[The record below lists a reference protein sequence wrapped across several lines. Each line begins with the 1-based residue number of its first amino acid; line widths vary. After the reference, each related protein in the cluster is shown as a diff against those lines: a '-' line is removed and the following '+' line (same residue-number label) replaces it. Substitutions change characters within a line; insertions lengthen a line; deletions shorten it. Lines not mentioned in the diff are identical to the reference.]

1 MWQLIHFMELTEV
14 ERWRVIRQLERAA
27 SIFTDCVILAA
38 LALFAF
44 HGLRFAL
51 RVLL

>member
-1 MWQLIHFMELTEV
+1 MWRLVHFMELSEA
-14 ERWRVIRQLERAA
+14 ERWRFIRQLDRAA
-27 SIFTDCVILAA
+27 SIYTDSVSDAA
-38 LALFAF
+38 LAVIAF

>member
-1 MWQLIHFMELTEV
+1 MWRLVHFMELSEA
-14 ERWRVIRQLERAA
+14 ERWRFIRQLDRAA
-27 SIFTDCVILAA
+27 SIFTDCVIYAA